1 MVVYS
6 LAVYQLILLHDWYN
20 TQHVIQRLNL
30 HLLTPFYAMQ
40 LGWATCLKMLLL
52 V

>member
-1 MVVYS
+1 MVLYS
-6 LAVYQLILLHDWYN
+6 LASNQLILPPDWYN

-30 HLLTPFYAMQ
+30 LLLTPFYVTQ
-40 LGWATCLKMLLL
+40 LGWATCLKMLFL